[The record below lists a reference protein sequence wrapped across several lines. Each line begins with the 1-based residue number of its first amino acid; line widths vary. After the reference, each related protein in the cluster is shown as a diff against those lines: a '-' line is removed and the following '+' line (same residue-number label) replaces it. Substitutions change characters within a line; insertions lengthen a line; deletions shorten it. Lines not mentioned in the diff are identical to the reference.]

1 MGAKNMNIKFTTKG
15 NQLQLKT
22 KEEER
27 SMTALASIGT
37 LLLRRQP
44 TTVSVF

>member
-1 MGAKNMNIKFTTKG
+1 MNIKFTTKG

-27 SMTALASIGT
+27 SMIALASIGT
-37 LLLRRQP
+37 LLLQLLP
-44 TTVSVF
+44 TMDSVS